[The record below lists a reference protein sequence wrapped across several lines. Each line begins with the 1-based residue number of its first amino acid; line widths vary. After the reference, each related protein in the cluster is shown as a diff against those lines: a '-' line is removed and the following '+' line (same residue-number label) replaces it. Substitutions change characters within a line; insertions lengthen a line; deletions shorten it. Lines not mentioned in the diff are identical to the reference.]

1 MSPVKSPIGKAALD
15 AMTDQSFAE
24 AREHRACVPAISLRL
39 AAEAAAILAE
49 QFPGQQETAGRVS
62 MCIVQMLEGWAGQL
76 GGEEADAFGS
86 FTDILALAAE
96 QVVRESGAR

>member
-24 AREHRACVPAISLRL
+24 VREHRAGAPAISLRL
-39 AAEAAAILAE
+39 AAEAAAVLAE
-49 QFPGQQETAGRVS
+49 QFPGQRETAGRVS
-62 MCIVQMLEGWAGQL
+62 MCIVQMLEGWARQL
-76 GGEEADAFGS
+76 GGEEAEAFGP

-96 QVVRESGAR
+96 QVVREAGAR